1 MFSRVPSDTLNVD
14 TVGQFLPQLVF
25 SPSISSPCVMC
36 LLFSM
41 NSTLFFLLGL
51 GPANFFEQPHI
62 SRSSRHAHTWTDLLS
77 GFIAHL
83 PEWKLQQQVLT
94 VIHRGLGLT
103 LSHRAPGFIN
113 SSCIVRGICMAIF
126 TSHNYCQSGD
136 RNQGVNRER
145 ERCKPFPRDSTSTPL
160 SQHQDPNDVSR
171 ERNHLVTVKSFRS
184 FENERIVIYK

>member
-1 MFSRVPSDTLNVD
+1 MFSRVPSDTLNVY

-51 GPANFFEQPHI
+51 GPANFFRTAPYFSVQ
-62 SRSSRHAHTWTDLLS
+62 SSRHAHTWTDLLS

-83 PEWKLQQQVLT
+83 PEWKLQQQVLA

-136 RNQGVNRER
+136 CNQGVNRER
-145 ERCKPFPRDSTSTPL
+145 ERWRAFPQR
-160 SQHQDPNDVSR
+160 
-171 ERNHLVTVKSFRS
+171 
-184 FENERIVIYK
+184 